1 MMKGYSFIPKR
12 LFWVLGFLGGLG
24 TVGAAGNQLRSQVP
38 QRPVTAPQP
47 TAPPLAPPP
56 APPASP
62 PQTLFERLEPILIQA
77 KDLSEAA
84 QDYEKVA
91 TLPPGNER
99 LSKAE
104 LHEKAIL
111 KAQNVLAQCV
121 AANDDDCFNR
131 THFYLGRF
139 YAAKGDW
146 LGALNANDRYLSQT
160 VPPSQQNRGATWFF
174 ARAEIDRLSPLA
186 RKQGLTR
193 LLIESKQDYS
203 RFQLDGTVMRIR
215 PGTTLNLWV
224 EAGKHLLAWEAPSP
238 GKRTLQVL
246 AESASMHVV
255 LGEPE
260 PPPPVALVA
269 PVVPPTLPG
278 KRVPRWGLVGVGIP
292 LMAIGGFFIVGGGV
306 GYSVN
311 GQCVGDPC
319 TARYDGTVAAP
330 AYLGTGIGSF
340 LLGTIL
346 TAVGGY
352 GRVPSAQPPAP
363 PVESASRTFGL
374 SQ

>member
-1 MMKGYSFIPKR
+1 MKGNCALIHKGATSATV
-12 LFWVLGFLGGLG
+12 LFLTVGL
-24 TVGAAGNQLRSQVP
+24 VGAAEGMPPRRVEPSMPTPSLPSPSVTSTATPAKTQFEQLRSD
-38 QRPVTAPQP
+38 
-47 TAPPLAPPP
+47 
-56 APPASP
+56 
-62 PQTLFERLEPILIQA
+62 FENALT
-77 KDLSEAA
+77 LSEEGKH
-84 QDYEKVA
+84 D
-91 TLPPGNER
+91 L
-99 LSKAE
+99 
-104 LHEKAIL
+104 AIL
-111 KAQNVLAQCV
+111 AALNAQAHCSYIG
-121 AANDDDCFNR
+121 DCFDR
-131 THFYLGRF
+131 SHFYLGRI
-139 YAAKGDW
+139 YANKGDS
-146 LGALNANDRYLSQT
+146 LNAINAFDRYTSQI
-160 VPPSQQNRGATWFF
+160 PIPAGESRRGTWSF
-174 ARAEIDRLSPLA
+174 AKSEVDRLTSVV
-186 RKQGLTR
+186 RKQGATR
-193 LLIESKQDYS
+193 LLIESKQAYAM
-203 RFQLDGTVMRIR
+203 FQLDGSLVRIV
-215 PGTTLNLWV
+215 PGTTLHRWV
-224 EAGKHLLAWEAPSP
+224 EPGKRILSWGEPSP
-238 GKRTLQVL
+238 GQRSLQVS
-246 AESASMHVV
+246 ADMASMHVV

-340 LLGTIL
+340 LLGSIL